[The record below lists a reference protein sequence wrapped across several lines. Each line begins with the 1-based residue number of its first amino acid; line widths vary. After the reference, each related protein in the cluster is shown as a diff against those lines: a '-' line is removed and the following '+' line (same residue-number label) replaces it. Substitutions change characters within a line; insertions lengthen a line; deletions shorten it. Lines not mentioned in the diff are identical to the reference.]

1 MSFWQ
6 TSAGQQAT
14 GEVKENDFAPLAKG
28 WYTSIFESAEVD
40 EYQGERKIKLKARVV
55 GEGPGKNRVLFLN
68 LKAFEGEKVT
78 EKQRDRAINL
88 LVKLY
93 QITKSKLPDGEP
105 DDRSL
110 SQLTDKP
117 LDLLLDVWEV
127 DGKDG
132 NWLVNAEAKGTKAG
146 GAATKPA
153 AKSEKAK
160 AAPTAREPGEDE
172 PDDDIPF

>member
-1 MSFWQ
+1 MSFWK
-6 TSAGQQAT
+6 TSAGQMAT
-14 GEVKENDFAPLAKG
+14 GEVKENNDFAPLAKG
-28 WYTSIFESAEVD
+28 WYTSIFESVEVD
-40 EYQGERKIKLKARVV
+40 EYQGDRKIKIKARIV
-55 GEGPGKNRVLFLN
+55 GDGPGKNRVLFLG
-68 LKAFEGEKVT
+68 LKAFEASNVT

-117 LDLLLDVWEV
+117 IDIYLDVWEL

-146 GAATKPA
+146 AAKEKPA
-153 AKSEKAK
+153 NKLKA
-160 AAPTAREPGEDE
+160 PPPREPMSGEYE
-172 PDDDIPF
+172 DDDIPF